1 MGSRFLAIHK
11 ETHILL
17 TMKLQFVCLALV
29 ATVTMGAKVDDLLAE
44 GQIALGKAQ
53 VQAKALNGLA
63 RKNGINFNQKKIQS
77 ELKKLLRKYAG
88 QGQTLLAAR
97 KAQAERQI
105 PNVLGA
111 ADNKGD
117 EAARA
122 FNSKKADTVA
132 AAQDLWR
139 LNSGKSLGKLRN
151 QAKNRINALQNKA
164 PREFQQLIN
173 AIKKP
178 LIAFGDKQSRKHS
191 RKTIAQLAKQG
202 KLAAE
207 AQVRANQ
214 GKGQQL
220 ARQYAQIAKNA
231 FAKNCEEV
239 LGGARCRQAFNAAVA
254 AAKSDKAEQAKAFA
268 AHQFGKLDLSA

>member
-1 MGSRFLAIHK
+1 MGVVFWRFTK
-11 ETHILL
+11 KHIYLL
-17 TMKLQFVCLALV
+17 TMKLQFVCMALV

-132 AAQDLWR
+132 KAQDLWR
-139 LNSGKSLGKLRN
+139 LNSGKSLGKLQN
-151 QAKNRINALQNKA
+151 QA

-191 RKTIAQLAKQG
+191 
-202 KLAAE
+202 
-207 AQVRANQ
+207 
-214 GKGQQL
+214 
-220 ARQYAQIAKNA
+220 
-231 FAKNCEEV
+231 
-239 LGGARCRQAFNAAVA
+239 
-254 AAKSDKAEQAKAFA
+254 
-268 AHQFGKLDLSA
+268 